1 MAAVGSI
8 YLNFGLWAIAIL
20 PAWLVVKQIGG
31 VFGDKKIEREARGL
45 REASDQSE

>member
-8 YLNFGLWAIAIL
+8 YLNFGLWALAIL

-31 VFGDKKIEREARGL
+31 VFGDKKVEREARGL
-45 REASDQSE
+45 RDVSDHE